1 MRGLL
6 SKCAWIWGHE
16 EAVDN
21 DANDRCKVPLK

>member
-1 MRGLL
+1 L